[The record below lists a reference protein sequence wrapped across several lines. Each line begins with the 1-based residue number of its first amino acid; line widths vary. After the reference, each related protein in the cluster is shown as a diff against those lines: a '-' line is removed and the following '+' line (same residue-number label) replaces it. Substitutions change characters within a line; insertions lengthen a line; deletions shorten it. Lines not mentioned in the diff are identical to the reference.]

1 MIGFLSSVWKGQNH
15 FIFLLKFRI
24 HLRATIILATISVF
38 CCLGFNGSESVSL
51 IISIWEHLKIQ
62 CYAIAAVGGSSCL
75 WGISG
80 MKVQI
85 LFWNTTD
92 IFPSREH
99 LFFPG
104 FVFLCDLGLAP
115 DSVLING
122 MIILD
127 FVILQTILSVHALN
141 WSILGFLIL
150 HLCKTDRTDK

>member
-62 CYAIAAVGGSSCL
+62 CNAIAAVGGSSCL

-99 LFFPG
+99 LFFQ
-104 FVFLCDLGLAP
+104 GLFFYVTWAW
-115 DSVLING
+115 L
-122 MIILD
+122 
-127 FVILQTILSVHALN
+127 
-141 WSILGFLIL
+141 LIL
-150 HLCKTDRTDK
+150 FQSMGWWFWILWYYKQSYQCMH

>member
-62 CYAIAAVGGSSCL
+62 CNAIAAVGGSSCL

-99 LFFPG
+99 LFFQGLFFMWLGPG
-104 FVFLCDLGLAP
+104 SWFCSNQWDDNSGFCDTTNNLISACIK
-115 DSVLING
+115 LINSWVFN
-122 MIILD
+122 LA
-127 FVILQTILSVHALN
+127 FVQ
-141 WSILGFLIL
+141 
-150 HLCKTDRTDK
+150 DRSNG

>member
-15 FIFLLKFRI
+15 FVFLLKFRI

-62 CYAIAAVGGSSCL
+62 CNAIAAVGGSSCL

-92 IFPSREH
+92 IFPLREH
-99 LFFPG
+99 LFSRVCFFMWLGPG
-104 FVFLCDLGLAP
+104 SWFCSNQWDDNSGFCDTTNNLISACIK
-115 DSVLING
+115 LINSWVFN
-122 MIILD
+122 LA
-127 FVILQTILSVHALN
+127 FVQ
-141 WSILGFLIL
+141 
-150 HLCKTDRTDK
+150 DRSNG